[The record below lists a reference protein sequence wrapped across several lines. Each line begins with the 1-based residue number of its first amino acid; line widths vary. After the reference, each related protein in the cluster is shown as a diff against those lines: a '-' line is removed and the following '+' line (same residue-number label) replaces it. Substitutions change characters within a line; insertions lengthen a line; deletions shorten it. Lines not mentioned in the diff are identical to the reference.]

1 MGAILKLVIANKVY
15 SSWSLRPWMVMTA
28 FDIPFEEIVIPLR
41 LSDSRER
48 VLAQSPS
55 GKVPALITSEQTIW
69 ESLAIIE
76 FLAES
81 YPEKNIW
88 PADKVARAHAR
99 AIANEMHGGFLPLRQ
114 GCPMN
119 IAAHYA
125 TPEINEPLQRDISR
139 IEDIWS
145 EARHRFGGGGPYL
158 FGKFSAADAMYA
170 PVATRLETYQ
180 IPVRNDTRAYIDTIL
195 NHPAYLAWRH
205 AALKETWSI
214 PDYAAGHT
222 ILKSYR

>member
-1 MGAILKLVIANKVY
+1 MLKLVIANKVY

-41 LSDSRER
+41 LPDSRER

-55 GKVPALITSEQTIW
+55 GKVPALITPEQTIW

-76 FLAES
+76 YLAES
-81 YPEKNIW
+81 YPHKRIW
-88 PADKVARAHAR
+88 PADRVARAHAR
-99 AIANEMHGGFLPLRQ
+99 AIANEMHGGFIPLRQ

-125 TPEINEPLQRDISR
+125 TPEINEALQRDISR
-139 IEDIWS
+139 VEEIWA
-145 EARHRFGGGGPYL
+145 EARQRFANGGPYL
-158 FGKFSAADAMYA
+158 FGEFSAADAMYA
-170 PVATRLETYQ
+170 PVATRLDTYQ
-180 IPVRNDTRAYIDTIL
+180 IPVCDETRAYIDTVL
-195 NHPAYLAWRH
+195 DHPAYRAWRE
-205 AALKETWSI
+205 AALREKWSI

-222 ILKSYR
+222 MIKSYR